1 LKLKAIYVNVPGK
14 EVQKMKTKD
23 VKKHFGGV
31 PNVAKALG
39 ISCPAVY
46 MWGEDV
52 PRFRAY
58 QIESIT
64 KGELTAVDD
73 DTRGD

>member
-1 LKLKAIYVNVPGK
+1 
-14 EVQKMKTKD
+14 MKTED
-23 VKKHFGGV
+23 VKKYFGGV

-52 PRFRAY
+52 PIARAY

-64 KGELTAVDD
+64 KGALKAVDD
-73 DTRGD
+73 DTREE